1 MKLIIQIKFR
11 YKTKTKK
18 DHLTQNFS
26 NYKNKIPISLLNFT
40 KIEKKI
46 FFNIHKYFFIIINY
60 IFIFFRYV

>member
-26 NYKNKIPISLLNFT
+26 NYKNKIQISLLNFT

-46 FFNIHKYFFIIINY
+46 FLIYINIFLLLLIIYLYF
-60 IFIFFRYV
+60 